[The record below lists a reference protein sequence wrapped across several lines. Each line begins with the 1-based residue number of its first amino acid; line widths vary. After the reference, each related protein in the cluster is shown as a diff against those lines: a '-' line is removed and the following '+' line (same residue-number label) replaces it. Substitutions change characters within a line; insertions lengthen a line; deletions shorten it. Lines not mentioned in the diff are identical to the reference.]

1 MLSHFIEPF
10 FKELNTR
17 GAVQTPQSALYE
29 MRLFEK
35 KLYEMSGY
43 PVEHLNKL
51 KKSKRLLLPH
61 VTKQVSSKE
70 DAAC

>member
-35 KLYEMSGY
+35 KLYEMRGNQI
-43 PVEHLNKL
+43 LNFEKAP
-51 KKSKRLLLPH
+51 SF
-61 VTKQVSSKE
+61 E
-70 DAAC
+70 N